1 MNVLEIYDYNVSIEN
16 NDLFHVDDL
25 VIKQG
30 EKIAFIGENGIGKT
44 TFFKHIVSKSIPRMT
59 LNGNIAYLP
68 QLLESDNLSGGE
80 KEKSELSKLL
90 ISDNQI
96 LILDEPTTNLDFN
109 NRKWLIDY
117 LVKTKKTVLL
127 ITHDRFLINQVVQ
140 KILYLDSG
148 ELKTYKGNL
157 KDFEEFR
164 QQQFNKMMLSFDN
177 QRKKQKKLKEEA
189 QRKKQYAISMVKKKK
204 GISYSDWKTRN
215 YDGKA
220 RKLDKV
226 ARSIETRIDR
236 ENTIEKPKK
245 EKKIKI
251 KNSGELSL
259 KSGKTLINI
268 EKFSLSIVSSLK
280 IKINNF
286 IIRTGEHI
294 GIEGDNGSGKTQFLN
309 KIYELKDNH
318 NYYYYYDKLSIG
330 YFRQNLTLFEDN
342 DIIINS
348 IMAESKQDYQT
359 IYDTLGSFGLK
370 ADEIRRTYKQLSG
383 GQRVR
388 ANLAK
393 VLLGNHNLLL
403 LDEPNNHLDIS
414 SIEALE
420 NFLIHYP
427 GAVILVSHDKNLIN
441 SVCSK
446 IYIMEKFILSS
457 KETKSSN
464 YSNVNQS
471 QITELEFKRSILLSD
486 PTIDLEQIKEIDAKI
501 RDLKNS
507 SSVLHPQKLD
517 N

>member
-1 MNVLEIYDYNVSIEN
+1 M
-16 NDLFHVDDL
+16 
-25 VIKQG
+25 
-30 EKIAFIGENGIGKT
+30 
-44 TFFKHIVSKSIPRMT
+44 
-59 LNGNIAYLP
+59 
-68 QLLESDNLSGGE
+68 
-80 KEKSELSKLL
+80 
-90 ISDNQI
+90 
-96 LILDEPTTNLDFN
+96 
-109 NRKWLIDY
+109 
-117 LVKTKKTVLL
+117 
-127 ITHDRFLINQVVQ
+127 
-140 KILYLDSG
+140 
-148 ELKTYKGNL
+148 
-157 KDFEEFR
+157 
-164 QQQFNKMMLSFDN
+164 
-177 QRKKQKKLKEEA
+177 
-189 QRKKQYAISMVKKKK
+189 
-204 GISYSDWKTRN
+204 
-215 YDGKA
+215 
-220 RKLDKV
+220 
-226 ARSIETRIDR
+226 
-236 ENTIEKPKK
+236 
-245 EKKIKI
+245 
-251 KNSGELSL
+251 
-259 KSGKTLINI
+259 
-268 EKFSLSIVSSLK
+268 
-280 IKINNF
+280 
-286 IIRTGEHI
+286 RTGEHI

-359 IYDTLGSFGLK
+359 IYDTLGSFGIK

-471 QITELEFKRSILLSD
+471 QITELEFKRSILLSY